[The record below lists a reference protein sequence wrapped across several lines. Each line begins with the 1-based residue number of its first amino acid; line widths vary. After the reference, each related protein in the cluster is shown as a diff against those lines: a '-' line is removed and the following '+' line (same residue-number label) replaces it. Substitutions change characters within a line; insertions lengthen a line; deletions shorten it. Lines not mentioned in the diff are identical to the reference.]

1 MYHRKKLQEKLI
13 GNKGYKLYHEN
24 IKFMQ
29 LIKQPKHQTA
39 FSPSSWHGYCLQ
51 QCLHHQLQANLDEE
65 DANLEP
71 KPQKNGRKKKSKKW
85 ILGHF
90 DDS

>member
-39 FSPSSWHGYCLQ
+39 FSPSGMVIVCNNVFTTNCRLIWMKEMQ
-51 QCLHHQLQANLDEE
+51 TWNQNPKKMEE
-65 DANLEP
+65 KKNP
-71 KPQKNGRKKKSKKW
+71 KSEY
-85 ILGHF
+85 
-90 DDS
+90 